1 MKYTLKFEQGSLA
14 NFNNA
19 ITHYEK
25 ISEEL
30 ADRFHSEFWNKIDAI
45 KENPLQYPYLYKT
58 IRIAHLKAFPYG
70 IHFIIDD
77 TIIRVFKI
85 LHHKQYYK

>member
-1 MKYTLKFEQGSLA
+1 MKYTIKFEAGSLA

-19 ITHYEK
+19 IAQYEK

-45 KENPLQYPYLYKT
+45 KENPLQYPYRYKT
-58 IRIAHLKAFPYG
+58 IRIAHLKVFPYG
-70 IHFIIDD
+70 IHFIIEDK
-77 TIIRVFKI
+77 IIRVFKI

>member
-30 ADRFHSEFWNKIDAI
+30 ADRFHSEFWNK
-45 KENPLQYPYLYKT
+45 KSLN
-58 IRIAHLKAFPYG
+58 
-70 IHFIIDD
+70 
-77 TIIRVFKI
+77 
-85 LHHKQYYK
+85 